1 LPSATDAT
9 AAVRSTFIADRGDD
23 SHRLDHAVLRHGDGR
38 AWSRSRIQRLIADG
52 LITVNGRPA
61 TRPAQRLR
69 TGDLVRVISDP
80 PHPRPRPAAEPLPL
94 DVLHEDRD
102 LLVVNKPP
110 GQVAHPSY
118 RNSSGTLLNA
128 LLGRAAADGAGWQPH
143 LVQRLDKGTSGLL
156 VVAKSREVQAALQD
170 AGFTKDYLALVWGR
184 PVPRSGR
191 IDSSLGRD
199 PLDRRRV
206 MASTEGARAAT
217 EYRTLART
225 RGRAAGLSLLGC
237 RLVTG
242 RTHQLRVHLA
252 DRGWPLVGEPVYK
265 VQTRVRLP
273 DPRLH
278 RAATGF
284 ERQALHAWRLAFTH
298 PRTGAVTAFAAD
310 PPDDLMQLLGSLG
323 LTLPR

>member
-1 LPSATDAT
+1 LPSATDAS
-9 AAVRSTFIADRGDD
+9 AGARSTFVADRGDD
-23 SHRLDHAVLRHGDGR
+23 AHRLDHAVLRHGDGR
-38 AWSRSRIQRLIADG
+38 GLSRSRVQSLIAAG
-52 LITVNGRPA
+52 HITINGRIA
-61 TRPAQRLR
+61 LRPAQRLR
-69 TGDLVRVISDP
+69 VGDLVRVAVGP
-80 PHPRPRPAAEPLPL
+80 PRPRPRPVAESLPL
-94 DVLHEDRD
+94 EALHEDRD

-118 RNSSGTLLNA
+118 RNTSGTLLNA
-128 LLGRAAADGAGWQPH
+128 LLGRAAAEGDDWQPH

-156 VVAKSREVQAALQD
+156 LVAKSRQVHAALQD
-170 AGFTKDYLALVWGR
+170 APFTKEYLALVWGR
-184 PVPRSGR
+184 PAPASGR
-191 IDSSLGRD
+191 IEAPLGRD

-206 MASTEGARAAT
+206 MASTEGARAVT

-225 RGRAAGLSLLGC
+225 RGRAAGLSLLCC

-298 PRTGAVTAFAAD
+298 PRSGEPLAFQVA
-310 PPDDLMQLLGSLG
+310 PPGDVLALLESLG
-323 LTLPR
+323 VRRQG

>member
-9 AAVRSTFIADRGDD
+9 AGARTTFIADRGDD
-23 SHRLDHAVLRHGDGR
+23 AHRLDRAVLRHGDGR
-38 AWSRSRIQRLIADG
+38 GLSRSRVQRLIAG
-52 LITVNGRPA
+52 GHITINGRIA

-69 TGDLVRVISDP
+69 AGDEVRVAAP
-80 PHPRPRPAAEPLPL
+80 PPRQRPRPMAEALPL
-94 DVLHEDRD
+94 EVLHEDRD

-128 LLGRAAADGAGWQPH
+128 LLGRAATAGVEWRPH

-156 VVAKSREVQAALQD
+156 LVAKSREVQAALQD
-170 AGFTKDYLALVWGR
+170 ATFTKEYLALVWGR
-184 PVPRSGR
+184 PAPPSGR
-191 IDSSLGRD
+191 IDTPLGRD

-206 MASTEGARAAT
+206 MASTEGARAVT

-225 RGRAAGLSLLGC
+225 RGRAAGLSLLCC

-265 VQTRVRLP
+265 VQTRLRIP

-278 RAATGF
+278 RAAMGF
-284 ERQALHAWRLAFTH
+284 ERQALHEWRLAFTH
-298 PRTGAVTAFAAD
+298 PRTGEPLVFQTA
-310 PPDDLMQLLGSLG
+310 PPDDLVRLLDSLG
-323 LTLPR
+323 LTLTG

>member
-1 LPSATDAT
+1 MLSATDAADAT
-9 AAVRSTFIADRGDD
+9 RTTFVADRGDD
-23 SHRLDHAVLRHGDGR
+23 AHRLDRAVLRHGIGHGL
-38 AWSRSRIQRLIADG
+38 SRSRIQRLVAEGRVSI
-52 LITVNGRPA
+52 NGRRA

-69 TGDLVRVISDP
+69 TGDRVSVDTDP
-80 PHPRPRPAAEPLPL
+80 GRPRPRPLPESLPL
-94 DVLHEDRD
+94 VVLHEDAD

-118 RNSSGTLLNA
+118 RNRSGTLLNA
-128 LLGRAAADGAGWQPH
+128 LLGRAASDVGWEPH

-156 VVAKSREVQAALQD
+156 LVAKSRAVQTALQD
-170 AGFTKDYLALVWGR
+170 AALVKEYLALVWGR
-184 PVPRSGR
+184 PSPAAGR
-191 IDSSLGRD
+191 IDTPLGRD

-206 MASTEGARAAT
+206 MPSTEGAGAIT

-225 RGRAAGLSLLGC
+225 RGRASGLSLLCC

-265 VQTRVRLP
+265 VQTRLRLA

-278 RAATGF
+278 RAATSF
-284 ERQALHAWRLAFTH
+284 ERQALHAWRLAFLH
-298 PRTGAVTAFAAD
+298 PRTGEAFRLQAD
-310 PPDDLMQLLGSLG
+310 PPEELQRLLDSLG
-323 LTLPR
+323 LRVPA

>member
-1 LPSATDAT
+1 MGT
-9 AAVRSTFIADRGDD
+9 TFIADRGDD
-23 SHRLDHAVLRHGDGR
+23 AHRLDRAVLRHGDGR
-38 AWSRSRIQRLIADG
+38 ALSRSRVQRLIAAG
-52 LITVNGRPA
+52 RITVNGRPA
-61 TRPAQRLR
+61 TRAAQRLR
-69 TGDLVRVISDP
+69 LGDLVLVVSDP
-80 PHPRPRPAAEPLPL
+80 PRARPRPVAEPLPL

-128 LLGRAAADGAGWQPH
+128 LLGRAAAAGADWQPH

-156 VVAKSREVQAALQD
+156 LVAKSREVQAALQD
-170 AGFTKDYLALVWGR
+170 AALTKEYLALVWGR
-184 PVPRSGR
+184 PAPPSGR
-191 IDSSLGRD
+191 IDTPLGRD

-206 MASTEGARAAT
+206 MASTAGARAVT
-217 EYRTLART
+217 EYRTQART
-225 RGRAAGLSLLGC
+225 RGGAAGLTLLCC

-252 DRGWPLVGEPVYK
+252 DQGWPLVGEPVYK

-298 PRTGAVTAFAAD
+298 PRSGEPLAFQAA
-310 PPDDLMQLLGSLG
+310 PPEDLRRLLESVGIRLAG
-323 LTLPR
+323 

>member
-9 AAVRSTFIADRGDD
+9 PGARSTFIADRGDD
-23 SHRLDHAVLRHGDGR
+23 AHRLDHAVLRHGDGR
-38 AWSRSRIQRLIADG
+38 GLSRSRVQRLIADG
-52 LITVNGRPA
+52 HITINGRIA
-61 TRPAQRLR
+61 RRPAQRLR
-69 TGDLVRVISDP
+69 AGDLVRVAVDP
-80 PHPRPRPAAEPLPL
+80 PRPRPRPAAEPLPL
-94 DVLHEDRD
+94 AVLDEDRD

-118 RNSSGTLLNA
+118 RNNSGTLLNA
-128 LLGRAAADGAGWQPH
+128 LLGRAAAADENWQPH

-156 VVAKSREVQAALQD
+156 LVAKSREVQAALQD
-170 AGFTKDYLALVWGR
+170 AAFTKEYLALVWGR
-184 PVPRSGR
+184 PAPAAGR
-191 IDSSLGRD
+191 IEAPLGRD

-206 MASTEGARAAT
+206 MASTEGARAVT
-217 EYRTLART
+217 EYRTLARS
-225 RGRAAGLSLLGC
+225 RGRAAGLSLLCC

-284 ERQALHAWRLAFTH
+284 ERQALHAWRLAFMH
-298 PRTGAVTAFAAD
+298 PRSGEPLTFQAA
-310 PPDDLMQLLGSLG
+310 PPGDVLALLESLG
-323 LTLPR
+323 IRLPG